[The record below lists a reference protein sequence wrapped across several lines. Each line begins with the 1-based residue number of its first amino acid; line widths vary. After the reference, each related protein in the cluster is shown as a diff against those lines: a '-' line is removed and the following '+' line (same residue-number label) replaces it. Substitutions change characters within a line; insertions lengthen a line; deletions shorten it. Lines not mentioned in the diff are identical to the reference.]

1 MKEELMGE
9 TKNFFTILDTKF
21 FQTWCPMMRDT
32 TIANG
37 TIKLKKGSYK
47 EGIPRQTWI
56 PIESLATQ
64 IIIDPKI
71 TNKYET
77 ISLEMKVV
85 DLLFFDGH
93 LAYKLGEN

>member
-1 MKEELMGE
+1 MGGKTECVLILHLMKEELMGE

-56 PIESLATQ
+56 PIESLQ
-64 IIIDPKI
+64 LK
-71 TNKYET
+71 
-77 ISLEMKVV
+77 
-85 DLLFFDGH
+85 
-93 LAYKLGEN
+93 

>member
-1 MKEELMGE
+1 MDSNRE
-9 TKNFFTILDTKF
+9 F
-21 FQTWCPMMRDT
+21 
-32 TIANG
+32 
-37 TIKLKKGSYK
+37 
-47 EGIPRQTWI
+47 
-56 PIESLATQ
+56 ATQ

>member
-1 MKEELMGE
+1 
-9 TKNFFTILDTKF
+9 
-21 FQTWCPMMRDT
+21 MMRDT
-32 TIANG
+32 TIVNG
-37 TIKLKKGSYK
+37 TIKLKKESHK
-47 EGIPRQTWI
+47 EGIPRQIWTAT
-56 PIESLATQ
+56 EGLATQ